1 MLRVKTRNEGGRCGG
16 VYVVWVA
23 WVMLLLYVVRD
34 RGGWGEEDR
43 SWIKGVGTGRA
54 PRERRAAHPSIK
66 QVHWAIDRWNR
77 TTGRRGPGGGAGG
90 EKPLHVRCLS
100 SLFHT
105 PRTRGAP
112 PQAHS
117 FCSCTFRSYYS
128 WRWSHPAYRFDSVGC
143 ILCRSPALG
152 VQSSH
157 RMPQTHR

>member
-77 TTGRRGPGGGAGG
+77 TTGRRGPGGGAGFMSAVYLPSFTRRG
-90 EKPLHVRCLS
+90 RAELHLKLTHFAHALSVRTTLGDG
-100 SLFHT
+100 
-105 PRTRGAP
+105 RTQPIVSTRWAASCADLLP
-112 PQAHS
+112 S
-117 FCSCTFRSYYS
+117 VCSR
-128 WRWSHPAYRFDSVGC
+128 RIGC
-143 ILCRSPALG
+143 RRPIDEW
-152 VQSSH
+152 
-157 RMPQTHR
+157 